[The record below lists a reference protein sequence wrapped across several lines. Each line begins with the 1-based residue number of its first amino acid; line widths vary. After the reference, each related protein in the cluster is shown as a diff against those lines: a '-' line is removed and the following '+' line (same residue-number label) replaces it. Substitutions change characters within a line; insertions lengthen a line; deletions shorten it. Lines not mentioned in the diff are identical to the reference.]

1 MMPPQAWPSCQ
12 ALCVSVGPLASGWFR
27 IVAILD
33 NAGQD
38 DRVAVGKLGDQG
50 EFAARRLDIA
60 RQGKEQNVG
69 AFFKARHGVLGNAQA
84 FDADLRELA
93 GVAQLLSGHLL
104 GYELVRAGLYFFA
117 PCGA

>member
-1 MMPPQAWPSCQ
+1 MQAWPGCQ

-38 DRVAVGKLGDQG
+38 DRVAVGKLDDQG
-50 EFAARRLDIA
+50 EFPAHRLDIA
-60 RQGKEQNVG
+60 RQGREQNVG

-84 FDADLRELA
+84 FGDADLRELA

-117 PCGA
+117 PCRA